1 MDSSRTCVAVL
12 RVHNKH
18 PVAGQ
23 CAIRCS
29 DRDRP
34 GGGPCWNSG
43 FDKAGIDKV
52 EHCGCAVEE
61 NLAGVG
67 EALPQDLH
75 HSARSTINGQVGHER
90 RQARI
95 EAIEDTLAP
104 VSAAERISIDDPVGL
119 LMQRTVG
126 VDAGRS
132 VEVMERDYVS
142 GQRCPEEHAIVGKST
157 ATKRSSIEIPIG
169 GLHQSYRVSAFTP

>member
-1 MDSSRTCVAVL
+1 MQRCRVCTPEQSILRSIALTPSFRVACYRMKSQRTRCHCTFTDTSVHYAIRMDSSRTCVAVL

-18 PVAGQ
+18 LVARQ

-43 FDKAGIDKV
+43 FDKAGTDKV
-52 EHCGCAVEE
+52 ERCGCAVEE

-104 VSAAERISIDDPVGL
+104 VSAAERIS
-119 LMQRTVG
+119 
-126 VDAGRS
+126 
-132 VEVMERDYVS
+132 
-142 GQRCPEEHAIVGKST
+142 
-157 ATKRSSIEIPIG
+157 
-169 GLHQSYRVSAFTP
+169 